1 MFKFV
6 LIIFFTNKNNSMSK
20 MKKSK
25 LEIGSFF
32 INFMGFYILVMAILW
47 IFATEIMFVSDFQV
61 FTGTAYADYLTSDP
75 IYAQMYIITKKLIG
89 FIFLTDG
96 IFVLF
101 INYKIYRKGEK
112 WSWYALLIGG
122 SIPWAT
128 FIIYKI
134 FIGYYGGS
142 MFIFVIGAVLLVLGL
157 AFPAKEL
164 LKKD

>member
-1 MFKFV
+1 
-6 LIIFFTNKNNSMSK
+6 MSK

-32 INFMGFYILVMAILW
+32 INFMGFYILVMALLW

-61 FTGTAYADYLTSDP
+61 FTGTTYAQYLASDP

-101 INYKIYRKGEK
+101 INYKNYRKGDK
-112 WSWYALLIGG
+112 WSWYTLLIGG

-142 MFIFVIGAVLLVLGL
+142 MFVFVIGAVLLVLGL